1 MKSANITVGL
11 VVPVKQHEKI
21 RKVANRSGV
30 TVSDFLRGIIAQH
43 VPDVGDLKP
52 PTPNRP
58 RKRYAARKG
67 KERLEIKA

>member
-30 TVSDFLRGIIAQH
+30 TVSDWLRGIIEQH
-43 VPDVGDLKP
+43 VPGVGNLKP
-52 PTPNRP
+52 ATPKRP
-58 RKRYAARKG
+58 RKRYAARRG
-67 KERLEIKA
+67 KEIKA